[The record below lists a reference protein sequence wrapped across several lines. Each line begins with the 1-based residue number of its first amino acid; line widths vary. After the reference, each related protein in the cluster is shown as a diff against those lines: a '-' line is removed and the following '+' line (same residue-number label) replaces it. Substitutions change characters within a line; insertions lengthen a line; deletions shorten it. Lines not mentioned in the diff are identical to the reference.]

1 MITFAGAGVDS
12 GHISHS
18 FKPRYWKSKRPITK
32 KGIDKSPMMWY
43 NQDTKTKGNDEDE
56 SNWYHS

>member
-1 MITFAGAGVDS
+1 MITFAGVGVDS

-32 KGIDKSPMMWY
+32 KGIDKTPILCY
-43 NQDTKTKGNDEDE
+43 NKGTKEEEENNNAHTEIQ
-56 SNWYHS
+56 